1 MMRCRARKFTR
12 LQSILGSCLACI
24 FLSWYLLTAKPR
36 AVIEP
41 RVFVY
46 ETPEN
51 VTASYCARTSELG
64 RQASVH
70 HVGLLLT
77 KDDGDIL
84 FEWLEHNSC
93 HFSALLVL
101 DGSSGPY
108 AHNELSS
115 CANVVYYHENDFSDL
130 KLYSDGELRELGHD
144 LISKHF
150 GYNIWITMA
159 HTDEFFIH
167 SPLSAIDFATKENA
181 DHIRWRALHV
191 LPHPSEFENF
201 TRHAHAP
208 VHTLF
213 RHYHHYGPKRGSFL
227 EHRTFFSTKGVEWD
241 KRQGALLPR
250 NLKKTS
256 SIHPSY
262 LHYKVHNLS
271 LSAYDEQGTHRQHW
285 NRVAESSYSKNK
297 QQRKGVGIFWSVK
310 VTRDFFV
317 SRWPGNERYSHVSVF
332 HDRVESYL
340 DIGDIFIRK
349 CQKRWF

>member
-1 MMRCRARKFTR
+1 MLRCSARKFTR
-12 LQSILGSCLACI
+12 LQAILGPCLACL
-24 FLSWYLLTAKPR
+24 FFSGYLLTAKPR

-51 VTASYCARTSELG
+51 VTAS
-64 RQASVH
+64 
-70 HVGLLLT
+70 
-77 KDDGDIL
+77 
-84 FEWLEHNSC
+84 
-93 HFSALLVL
+93 
-101 DGSSGPY
+101 
-108 AHNELSS
+108 
-115 CANVVYYHENDFSDL
+115 SDL

-150 GYNIWITMA
+150 GYDIWITMA

-167 SPLSAIDFATKENA
+167 SPLSVIDFATKENA
-181 DHIRWRALHV
+181 DHVRWRALHV

-201 TRHAHAP
+201 TRHADAP

-213 RHYHHYGPKRGSFL
+213 RHYYHYGPKRGSFL
-227 EHRTFFSTKGVEWD
+227 EQRTFFSTKGLEWD

-256 SIHPSY
+256 SIYPSY
-262 LHYKVHNLS
+262 LHYKLHNLS
-271 LSAYDEQGTHRQHW
+271 LSAYDELGTHRQHW
-285 NRVAESSYSKNK
+285 NRVAESSYSKKK
-297 QQRKGVGIFWSVK
+297 QQKGVGIFWSVK

-332 HDRVESYL
+332 RDHVESYL
-340 DIGDIFIRK
+340 EIGDIFIQK
-349 CQKRWF
+349 CQKTWF